1 MAKELIKTTISP
13 AQLKNEL
20 INLFEN
26 GNTSKTNLYEL
37 LRTKYKLEKQR
48 CLKAYDV
55 AIKEWQETKEKAI
68 NEQIHANQTDA
79 LKSGLKSRIEWVLE
93 IQKELDENRHEES
106 VLDLKTG
113 KVTRYYRAL
122 TPTERKNY
130 IERIAKFEGMDAP
143 TKQETSITG
152 TTDITVT
159 IEYTE

>member
-1 MAKELIKTTISP
+1 MAKEIIKKTISAP
-13 AQLKNEL
+13 QLKNEL
-20 INLFEN
+20 IKLFES

-55 AIKEWQETKEKAI
+55 AILEWQETREKAT
-68 NEQIHANQTDA
+68 NEQIHANQSEA
-79 LKSGLKSRIEWVLE
+79 LKRGLKSRIEWVLE
-93 IQKELDENRHEES
+93 LQKELDDNRHEES

-122 TPTERKNY
+122 TPTERKGY

-143 TKQETSITG
+143 TKQEVKHEG
-152 TTDITVT
+152 TPPIQIDL
-159 IEYTE
+159 